1 MTTSTKANDH
11 ELPTLTGL
19 ESENII
25 VRKKK
30 NNRKKPIRTESEPER
45 KDRQPEE

>member
-1 MTTSTKANDH
+1 MTNRTKANDH
-11 ELPTLTGL
+11 ELPTLTDL

-30 NNRKKPIRTESEPER
+30 KNREKPILTESEPDN